1 MNRKKLL
8 SIVLTVSILSSNIYL
23 SNVNAESINAGGGYK
38 PTMTSAK
45 DLTNVLKEW
54 QVSKYKGEGMVISII
69 DSGID
74 YRHKDMK
81 LTDPSKA
88 KIKNK
93 SPQGKGKYFT
103 DKVPY
108 GYNYAD
114 KSQNIID
121 EGNMHGMHVAGIVAA
136 NGNSTDVSKFE
147 AIQGAAPEAQLLAM
161 KVFSND
167 PDYPSCNDE
176 DVVEAIQDSVKLG
189 ADVINMSLGSD
200 SGFVENSAPLQKAI
214 KEAEEKGVVVVV
226 SAGNSAYSTSP
237 DKVSDIVDTSVVGAP
252 STAKEALSVASINNS
267 MLVWPALTY
276 KVGNE
281 YKDIAYLK
289 SELEISPIG
298 LLKGEYDIVDCNLG
312 TPEDFKGKDLKGKV
326 ALIKRG
332 SNSFIEK
339 KINAQDAGAVAA
351 VIYNK
356 DGDKLYISMAT
367 DLSVKIPSMFIT
379 NEHGAQLAAS
389 VKTGTKI
396 KFEDKKVSIVNPK
409 TGLMSDFTSWGPT
422 PNLEFKPQVTAPG
435 GDIRSTA
442 NDDKYKYMSGTSMAA
457 PHTAGIMALV
467 LQHMKEL
474 KLDKLSPIEKAE
486 LAKQLVINTA
496 KPQIDPSTGKDL
508 IPFSPR
514 RQGAGLV
521 DVAAAVKTNVIV
533 VNEANESTVSLKQI
547 NELTKQFTLK
557 FKNYGNKE
565 ETYTVKPSNVV
576 LSDKSDEA
584 RDIILKGATVSFDKD
599 KVVVPAG
606 SVVELKVTLNIPE
619 STTKGVFVEG
629 FLTFEPSSKESE
641 TLGVPYMGFYGEW
654 NESLIMD
661 KPLWDEGS
669 HLKETGVYSLTEN
682 GVENLLG
689 VVGEDEKT
697 KLPIVDENLIAVTA
711 ANGKITVTPKIK
723 FLRNAKTMLVNVV
736 DEKGNLVRSL
746 SVDKDLVKD
755 LWSPD
760 PDDKLQADNYVEESP
775 WKWDLTSYNP
785 VSGKY
790 EIVKDGQ
797 YYFEVKASIDS
808 TTTNYQ
814 TMKLPIKVDSTVPT
828 SLMTSPSK
836 VTSRK
841 YVLKFKATDKLSGIR
856 DFKILKNGTYITDK
870 NGSTSMNLEKDTD
883 GNYSVNLDLQSGN
896 NNLTISSTDYAENTY
911 EYSTKVEVQSLAIT
925 SPKANTVFPSGNFEL
940 SYSGD
945 SKLLSDMRYFNVL
958 VDGEV
963 TAKNIETLSY
973 KFKDLVPGKHQITVQ
988 AYGIKDIK
996 LEEVSTNIIVKNDKL
1011 YVNFTGVKREG
1022 SFYNSTSPTLS
1033 GDLSTGVKSFKIQ
1046 GTDVTVNSDL
1056 TFKKEISL
1064 QDGQN
1069 KVAVTAV
1076 DEKGNKFDYS
1086 MNLYCD
1092 LVAPKL
1098 TIKDINPSSKVKT
1111 INVAKDVATFKINC
1125 EVSDNNF
1132 GFGLFVNGNE
1142 ISTTADIYAKTAHF
1156 ESEVKLHAGM
1166 NYIEVKAVD
1175 RAGNTTSNIIS
1186 VLRQN

>member
-8 SIVLTVSILSSNIYL
+8 SLVLTLSILSSNIYVF
-23 SNVNAESINAGGGYK
+23 NVNAKGVNNGAGYN
-38 PTMTSAK
+38 PTMTSSK
-45 DLTNVLKEW
+45 DLTNVLNEW

-81 LTDPSKA
+81 ITDPSKA

-114 KSQNIID
+114 KNQNIID
-121 EGNMHGMHVAGIVAA
+121 EGSMHGMHVAGIVAA
-136 NGNSTDVSKFE
+136 NGNSTEVSKFE
-147 AIQGAAPEAQLLAM
+147 AIQGVAPEAQLLAM

-176 DVVEAIQDSVKLG
+176 DVVEAIEDSVKLG

-200 SGFVENSAPLQKAI
+200 SGFVENSAPIQKAI

-237 DKVSDIVDTSVVGAP
+237 DKVSDIVDTAVVGAP

-267 MLVWPALTY
+267 MLVNPALSY
-276 KVGNE
+276 KVGSE
-281 YKDIAYLK
+281 YKDIAYST
-289 SELEISPIG
+289 SEVSPIG
-298 LLKGEYDIVDCNLG
+298 ILKGEYELVDCSLG
-312 TPEDFKGKDLKGKV
+312 TPEDFKGKDLKGKI
-326 ALIKRG
+326 ALVKRG
-332 SNSFIEK
+332 SNTFIEK
-339 KINAQDAGAVAA
+339 KVNAQTAGAIATI
-351 VIYNK
+351 IYNK
-356 DGDKLYISMAT
+356 DGEKGYISMST
-367 DLSVKIPSMFIT
+367 DPNVKIPSIFVT
-379 NEHGAQLAAS
+379 NEDGSKLLAS
-389 VKTGTKI
+389 IKTSTKI
-396 KFEDKKVSIVNPK
+396 KFQDKKVSIKNP
-409 TGLMSDFTSWGPT
+409 TAGEMSDFTSWGPT

-442 NDDKYKYMSGTSMAA
+442 NNNEYKYMSGTSMAS
-457 PHTAGIMALV
+457 PHTAGIMALI

-474 KLDKLSPIEKAE
+474 KLDKLSPKEKAE

-496 KPQIDPSTGKDL
+496 KPQIDPSSGKDS

-521 DVAAAVKTNVIV
+521 DVAAAVKTNVII
-533 VNEANESTVSLKQI
+533 VNESDESTAALKQI
-547 NELTKQFTLK
+547 NGLTKQFTLK

-565 ETYTVKPSNVV
+565 ETYTVKTPNLV

-584 RDIILKGATVSFDKD
+584 KDIILKGATVSFDKD
-599 KVVVPAG
+599 KVVIPAG
-606 SVVELKVTLNIPE
+606 AVVELKVTLNIPE
-619 STTKGVFVEG
+619 STTKGAFVEG
-629 FLTFEPSSKESE
+629 FLTFEPSSKDSA

-669 HLKETGVYSLTEN
+669 HLKGTGVYSLTEN
-682 GVENLLG
+682 EDENLLG
-689 VVGEDEKT
+689 VVGEDEKS
-697 KLPIVDENLIAVTA
+697 KLPIVDEKLIAVTA
-711 ANGKITVTPKIK
+711 ANGKVSVTPKIK
-723 FLRNAKTMLVNVV
+723 LLRNAKTMLVNVV

-746 SVDKDLVKD
+746 GVEKDLAKD
-755 LWSPD
+755 LWKAD
-760 PDDKLQADNYVEESP
+760 PANKLQDDNYKEESP
-775 WKWDLTSYNP
+775 WIWDLTSYNP

-814 TMKLPIKVDSTVPT
+814 TMKLPIKVDSTLPT
-828 SLMTSPSK
+828 AALTSQSK
-836 VTSRK
+836 VNSRK
-841 YVLKFKATDKLSGIR
+841 YVLKFKATDKLSGIK
-856 DFKILKNGTYITDK
+856 DFKIMKNGTYITDK
-870 NGSTSMNLEKDTD
+870 NGSTSMKLAQDAD
-883 GNYSVNLDLQSGN
+883 GNYYVNLDLQSGN
-896 NNLTISSTDYAENTY
+896 NNLIIYSTDYAKNTY
-911 EYSTKVEVQSLAIT
+911 EYSTKVEVQPLTIT
-925 SPKANTVFPSGNFEL
+925 SPKASTVFPSGNFEL

-945 SKLLSDMRYFNVL
+945 SKLVSDMRYFNIL

-963 TAKNIETLSY
+963 SAKNIETLSY
-973 KFKDLVPGKHQITVQ
+973 KFENLSPGKHQITVQ
-988 AYGIKDIK
+988 AYDIKDTK
-996 LEEVSTNIIVKNDKL
+996 LEEASTNVIVKNDKL

-1022 SFYNSTSPTLS
+1022 SFYNSATPTLS
-1033 GDLSTGVKSFKIQ
+1033 GDLSTGVKFFKIQ
-1046 GTDVTVNSDL
+1046 GTDVTINSDL
-1056 TFKKEISL
+1056 TFKKELNL

-1069 KVAVTAV
+1069 KVSVTAA

-1086 MNLYCD
+1086 LNLYCD
-1092 LVAPKL
+1092 LLAPKL
-1098 TIKDINPSSKVKT
+1098 TIKGIDISGKDKQ
-1111 INVAKDVATFKINC
+1111 INVAKNVDTFKINC

-1132 GFGLFVNGNE
+1132 GFELFVNGNE

-1156 ESEVKLHAGM
+1156 ETEVKLHAGM

-1175 RAGNTTSNIIS
+1175 RAGNVTSNILS
-1186 VLRQN
+1186 VFR